1 MLCRVGAFVVLAS
14 FSIVSATSVPAAG
27 PDLPDIVAGP
37 DNAVPQCVTPGRLM
51 VFLKQRNPQLDPRYD
66 GIATQYMRFGEQL
79 GVRWDYA
86 FYQMVVETGALSYWR
101 GNRHGDVK
109 PEQNNFAGL
118 GATGGGERG
127 ESFKDIEGGVRAHI
141 EHILLYAGRPV
152 ADPVAERTRK
162 VHQWG
167 LLTSWQ
173 GAFKRPIT
181 YADLATKWAPGNRT
195 YVGLLQTVAERFQND
210 LCRTPD
216 PRPQLVQEA
225 RTLIAGGADA
235 GNGAPVGQPVAQPV
249 APADTAPSVI
259 ALGKELM
266 QRVFDP
272 KADPNQGRSA
282 LGAPPPPAEPPPPA
296 AQSAAQTVPYKVLN
310 TPPADTQ
317 APQALASSG
326 AVPPAGA
333 TPAKSTASDTGIA
346 PADPAPARPAVSDA
360 VARTADTTAKAA
372 AAPKAGVGDKTAEKT
387 ATRFALAG
395 TAATAAPKTKLLPD
409 TAVPPAANQK
419 CRVWTA
425 SYGGQKSII
434 IRSIVDQV
442 VNFTV
447 LDVNVGQETHEAEAF
462 IAAYA
467 KNGKIAGE
475 YSNQAQ
481 ALDKAFELC
490 PEG

>member
-1 MLCRVGAFVVLAS
+1 MLRKVGA
-14 FSIVSATSVPAAG
+14 IVFFAAASATGVPAAA
-27 PDLPDIVAGP
+27 PDLPEIIAGP
-37 DNAVPQCVTPGRLM
+37 ANAVPECVTPGRLM
-51 VFLKQRNPQLDPRYD
+51 VFLKQRNPELNARYD
-66 GIATQYMRFGEQL
+66 AVATQYMRFGEEF

-86 FYQMVVETGALSYWR
+86 FYQMIVETGSLSYWR

-118 GATGGGERG
+118 GATGSGERG
-127 ESFKDIEGGVRAHI
+127 ESFKDIESGIRAHL

-152 ADPVAERTRK
+152 ANPVAERTRK
-162 VHQWG
+162 VHEWG
-167 LLTSWQ
+167 LLNAWQ
-173 GAFKRPIT
+173 KSFNRPLT
-181 YADLATKWAPGNRT
+181 YSDLAGRWAPGNRS
-195 YVGLLQTVAERFQND
+195 YVGMLQTVAERFQND
-210 LCRTPD
+210 VCRTPD

-225 RTLIAGGADA
+225 RGLIAGGA
-235 GNGAPVGQPVAQPV
+235 GQQTADDKTGDKVAE
-249 APADTAPSVI
+249 ASAAPSVI

-282 LGAPPPPAEPPPPA
+282 LGAPRPAESPPASDPL
-296 AQSAAQTVPYKVLN
+296 TVPYKVLN
-310 TPPADTQ
+310 PPPTETPGQAQVPAA
-317 APQALASSG
+317 APQAVS
-326 AVPPAGA
+326 A
-333 TPAKSTASDTGIA
+333 TPAKATASDTGIA
-346 PADPAPARPAVSDA
+346 PTKSAVPDA
-360 VARTADTTAKAA
+360 VAGTSDNSAKAVMPA
-372 AAPKAGVGDKTAEKT
+372 DKTSGGDKIGETAGDKAG
-387 ATRFALAG
+387 TRFALAG
-395 TAATAAPKTKLLPD
+395 TAATAAPKTKPLPE

-434 IRSIVDQV
+434 IRSVVDQV

-447 LDVNVGQETHEAEAF
+447 LDVNAGQETREAEAF

-467 KNGKIAGE
+467 KNGKVAGE
-475 YSNQAQ
+475 YVNQAQ

>member
-1 MLCRVGAFVVLAS
+1 MLRRVGAFAFLAA
-14 FSIVSATSVPAAG
+14 VSATGAPAAG
-27 PDLPDIVAGP
+27 PDLPEIMAGP
-37 DNAVPQCVTPGRLM
+37 GNPVPQCVTPGRLM
-51 VFLKQRNPQLDPRYD
+51 AFLKQRNPDLNPRYD

-79 GVRWDYA
+79 GVRWDFA
-86 FYQMVVETGALSYWR
+86 FFQMVVETGALSYWR

-127 ESFKDIEGGVRAHI
+127 ESFKDIESGVRAHM

-152 ADPVAERTRK
+152 ANPVAERTRK
-162 VHQWG
+162 VHEWG
-167 LLTSWQ
+167 LLNAWQ
-173 GAFKRPIT
+173 RSLKRPLT
-181 YADLATKWAPGNRT
+181 YADLATKWAPGSRA
-195 YVGLLQTVAERFQND
+195 YVGMLDTVAERFEAD
-210 LCRTPD
+210 VCRTPD

-225 RTLIAGGADA
+225 RALITGGEASSNAG
-235 GNGAPVGQPVAQPV
+235 P
-249 APADTAPSVI
+249 APAEASTAPSVL

-282 LGAPPPPAEPPPPA
+282 LGAPPPADQPPA
-296 AQSAAQTVPYKVLN
+296 PTAQTVPYKVLN
-310 TPPADTQ
+310 APSAETQAQPQAQAQPQPQAQPQAQIQASAAAPAASVTPVKSAALDAAVAPTRPLAADTG
-317 APQALASSG
+317 PG
-326 AVPPAGA
+326 AAESD
-333 TPAKSTASDTGIA
+333 AK
-346 PADPAPARPAVSDA
+346 PAV
-360 VARTADTTAKAA
+360 V
-372 AAPKAGVGDKTAEKT
+372 APKAGIGDKAS
-387 ATRFALAG
+387 ARFALAG
-395 TAATAAPKTKLLPD
+395 TAATAAAKAKPLPD
-409 TAVPPAANQK
+409 TALPPAANQK

-447 LDVNVGQETHEAEAF
+447 LDVNAGQETREAEAF

-467 KNGKIAGE
+467 KNGKVAGE
-475 YSNQAQ
+475 YANQSQ

>member
-1 MLCRVGAFVVLAS
+1 MLRSVGAFVFFAAISVTGAS
-14 FSIVSATSVPAAG
+14 AAG
-27 PDLPDIVAGP
+27 PDLPDIMAGP
-37 DNAVPQCVTPGRLM
+37 GNAVPQCVTPGRLM
-51 VFLKQRNPQLDPRYD
+51 QFLKQRNPHLDLRYD
-66 GIATQYMRFGEQL
+66 AIATQYMRFGEQL

-127 ESFKDIEGGVRAHI
+127 ESFKDIETGVRGHI
-141 EHILLYAGRPV
+141 EHILLYAGHPV
-152 ADPVAERTRK
+152 ASPVAERTRK
-162 VHQWG
+162 VHEWG
-167 LLTSWQ
+167 LLNAWQ
-173 GAFKRPIT
+173 KSFKRPIT
-181 YADLATKWAPGNRT
+181 YSDLATKWAPGNRS
-195 YVGLLQTVAERFQND
+195 YVGMLETVAERFMAD
-210 LCRTPD
+210 VCRTSD

-225 RTLIAGGADA
+225 RALVAGGATA
-235 GNGAPVGQPVAQPV
+235 SNGAPSG
-249 APADTAPSVI
+249 APAADASTTPSVL

-272 KADPNQGRSA
+272 KTDPNQGRSA
-282 LGAPPPPAEPPPPA
+282 LGAPPPGDEPPVSP
-296 AQSAAQTVPYKVLN
+296 AQTAPYKVLN
-310 TPPADTQ
+310 PPPAETQ
-317 APQALASSG
+317 AQASPQAPPQAS
-326 AVPPAGA
+326 GA
-333 TPAKSTASDTGIA
+333 TPAANATPTKSAAADTGA
-346 PADPAPARPAVSDA
+346 PLTRSVAADRSVE
-360 VARTADTTAKAA
+360 TAAKAA
-372 AAPKAGVGDKTAEKT
+372 VAPAKAGIGDKAS
-387 ATRFALAG
+387 ARFAMAG
-395 TAATAAPKTKLLPD
+395 TAAAAAGKAKTLPD
-409 TAVPPAANQK
+409 TALPPAASQK

-447 LDVNVGQETHEAEAF
+447 LDVNTGQETREAEAF

>member
-1 MLCRVGAFVVLAS
+1 MLRRVGAFAFLAAIS
-14 FSIVSATSVPAAG
+14 TGAPAAG
-27 PDLPDIVAGP
+27 PDLPEIMAGP
-37 DNAVPQCVTPGRLM
+37 GNAVPQCVTPGRLM
-51 VFLKQRNPQLDPRYD
+51 VFLRQRNPDLDSRYD
-66 GIATQYMRFGEQL
+66 SIATQYMRFGEQL

-127 ESFKDIEGGVRAHI
+127 ESFKDIESGVRAHI

-152 ADPVAERTRK
+152 ANPVAERTRK
-162 VHQWG
+162 VHEWG
-167 LLTSWQ
+167 LLTAWQ
-173 GAFKRPIT
+173 KSFKRTIT
-181 YADLATKWAPGNRT
+181 YADLATRWAPGNRS
-195 YVGLLQTVAERFQND
+195 YVGMLDTVADRFQAD
-210 LCRTPD
+210 VCRTPD

-225 RTLIAGGADA
+225 RALIAGGSATA
-235 GNGAPVGQPVAQPV
+235 NGT
-249 APADTAPSVI
+249 PAAEASTAPSVL

-272 KADPNQGRSA
+272 KTDPKQGRSA
-282 LGAPPPPAEPPPPA
+282 LGAPPPADQPPASA
-296 AQSAAQTVPYKVLN
+296 AQSAPQSGAQTVPYKILN
-310 TPPADTQ
+310 APSAETQTQPAASA
-317 APQALASSG
+317 APAAS
-326 AVPPAGA
+326 V
-333 TPAKSTASDTGIA
+333 TPAKSATPDADATPARSIAADTGTRSDEA
-346 PADPAPARPAVSDA
+346 SATAAV
-360 VARTADTTAKAA
+360 V
-372 AAPKAGVGDKTAEKT
+372 APKAGIGDRAS
-387 ATRFALAG
+387 ARFALAG
-395 TAATAAPKTKLLPD
+395 TAATAAAKAKALPE
-409 TAVPPAANQK
+409 TALPPAANQK

-434 IRSIVDQV
+434 IRAVVDQV

-447 LDVNVGQETHEAEAF
+447 LDVNAGQETHEAEAF

-475 YSNQAQ
+475 YANQSL